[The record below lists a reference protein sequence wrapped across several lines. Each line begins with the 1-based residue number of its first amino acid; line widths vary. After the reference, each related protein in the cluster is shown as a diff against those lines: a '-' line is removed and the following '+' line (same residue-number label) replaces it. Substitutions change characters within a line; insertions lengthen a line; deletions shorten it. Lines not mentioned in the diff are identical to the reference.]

1 MDRNNRIGRRERR
14 EILKST
20 QGLGEG
26 VVADDKG
33 QLEPLRHRQGVE
45 DKKAEASSVL
55 LLKRRPRKDRPSR
68 AGLREQAAAAFLAW
82 RARQASEN
90 K

>member
-1 MDRNNRIGRRERR
+1 MARRTNWSRLNSRDRM
-14 EILKST
+14 
-20 QGLGEG
+20 
-26 VVADDKG
+26 
-33 QLEPLRHRQGVE
+33 HRQGVE

-68 AGLREQAAAAFLAW
+68 AELREQAAAAFLAW

>member
-1 MDRNNRIGRRERR
+1 MARRTNWSRLNSRDRMH
-14 EILKST
+14 
-20 QGLGEG
+20 Q
-26 VVADDKG
+26 
-33 QLEPLRHRQGVE
+33 QGVE